1 MPLPRSPLR
10 APHRSD
16 ARRNRAAIMRA
27 AGEQVALGRPMP
39 SLRQLADAT
48 GLGQATVYR
57 HFSDRRAL
65 LLAVTREQVAV
76 LRRVAERD
84 ADDPAAFRAL
94 LRGVLV
100 HQVSMR
106 PLVDE
111 LRRLPRPDQ
120 LGQVRGLLD
129 ALRAPFARSQAA
141 GHLKGD
147 VVLDDLPIVFTM
159 LQAAVDSAPDPGTAR
174 RAIPVLLDGLFHA
187 RP

>member
-1 MPLPRSPLR
+1 MPLRQ

-16 ARRNRAAIMRA
+16 ARRNRAAILRA
-27 AGEQVALGRPMP
+27 AWDEVALGRPVP
-39 SLRQLADAT
+39 SVRRLADAT

-76 LRRVAERD
+76 LRRTAGRG
-84 ADDPAAFRAL
+84 ADDPAAFRSL

-100 HQVSMR
+100 HQVSVR

-111 LRRLPRPDQ
+111 LRRLPRTDQ
-120 LGQVRGLLD
+120 LGQVRALLD
-129 ALRAPFARSQAA
+129 ALRVPFARSQAA

-147 VVLDDLPIVFTM
+147 VVLDDLPLVFTM
-159 LQAAVDSAPDPGTAR
+159 LQAAVDAAPDPGTAR
-174 RAIPVLLDGLFHA
+174 RAIPVLLDGLFRA
-187 RP
+187 PP